1 MGKTAFRCLCALLAI
16 LFASCSKEG
25 PLDKMEHIKMVGNDH
40 PKQALA
46 MLDSLEQEARRG
58 SVYAQKKYDLLHIR
72 LSDKANILPKS
83 DAKIKELVDYFGKK
97 GSDQEKQEVYYY
109 AGSVYRDLQD
119 CPRALEYFYKSTDFA
134 IGHPDCDSIMLRNTY
149 SNLNFLQY
157 RVQNYKEALA
167 MSKEEL
173 RISKKLGTE
182 DVVDHMHVGAAY
194 KATGNA
200 KEAVKE
206 YDKAFHIADTK
217 KDQSACQEFYIR
229 LLMDYSGLGEIK
241 KAQRCRPLI

>member
-83 DAKIKELVDYFGKK
+83 DAKIKELVEYFGKK
-97 GSDQEKQEVYYY
+97 AATRRSKRSITMQAASIATCKTV
-109 AGSVYRDLQD
+109 
-119 CPRALEYFYKSTDFA
+119 RAPWSISTNQ
-134 IGHPDCDSIMLRNTY
+134 PTS
-149 SNLNFLQY
+149 
-157 RVQNYKEALA
+157 
-167 MSKEEL
+167 
-173 RISKKLGTE
+173 
-182 DVVDHMHVGAAY
+182 
-194 KATGNA
+194 
-200 KEAVKE
+200 
-206 YDKAFHIADTK
+206 
-217 KDQSACQEFYIR
+217 
-229 LLMDYSGLGEIK
+229 
-241 KAQRCRPLI
+241 P